1 MHLSRVETLLF
12 RYDFTD
18 LSAAA
23 DVVEGLQSR
32 LRRAMEHERDLDGAL
47 MANADEGRLELLKMK
62 AHIFL
67 LSEELNL
74 IFDAINLAQEKVDDK
89 HSDTKMA
96 LKVHASAQE
105 ISWGMVDNSSEMIA
119 KLAVRGVE
127 YTWLNRQDG
136 STVNHLRI
144 TDLQASQIA
153 FQFFFD

>member
-1 MHLSRVETLLF
+1 MHKLHSSKVETLLF
-12 RYDFTD
+12 SYDFTD

-32 LRRAMEHERDLDGAL
+32 LRRAIEHERDLESMLADDDGQIRVEL
-47 MANADEGRLELLKMK
+47 MKMK

-96 LKVHASAQE
+96 LKVHATAEE
-105 ISWGMVDNSSEMIA
+105 ISWRMVGAGSEMIA
-119 KLAVRGVE
+119 KLAIRGIE
-127 YTWLNRQDG
+127 HNWLSRQDG
-136 STVNHLRI
+136 STVNNLVI
-144 TDLQASQIA
+144 VDLQVS
-153 FQFFFD
+153 